1 MIDVIV
7 RQLKASYQ
15 LDPHDIAVVVMA
27 PTGLATFNV
36 NGCTIHKFFKIGV
49 QHGANI
55 NQFEYSSDHL
65 KLMQYLTKHL
75 KLLIFGRA
83 KFLYF

>member
-1 MIDVIV
+1 LIDVIV

-27 PTGLATFNV
+27 STGLAAFNV

-75 KLLIFGRA
+75 KLLIFGKA
-83 KFLYF
+83 KFLNF